1 MPDDLY
7 ERDILTWSEQQADLL
22 RRVAQG
28 ERVNGVDWSHVIEEI
43 GDVGVSELNAVLGH
57 LHQAIIHLLKFHLWP
72 DDPAELHWR
81 IELDVFQANA
91 SSRFVPSMRQRIEL
105 DLVYAKSRARLARLV
120 ADNPR
125 VKTIPGT
132 CPWTLDELLNG
143 DPDALLVTLAEAT
156 R

>member
-22 RRVAQG
+22 RRIAQG
-28 ERVNGVDWSHVIEEI
+28 ERVNGIDWSHVIEEI
-43 GDVGVSELNAVLGH
+43 GDVGVSELNAVRGH
-57 LHQAIIHLLKFHLWP
+57 LHQTIVHLLKFHLWP

-91 SSRFVPSMRQRIEL
+91 SARFVPSMRQRIDL
-105 DLVYAKSRARLARLV
+105 DSVYAQSRDRLKRLV
-120 ADNPR
+120 TDNPR
-125 VKTIPGT
+125 IKTIPAT
-132 CPWTLDELLNG
+132 CPWSLDQLLEG
-143 DPDALLVTLAEAT
+143 DPDTLLAGLTQAA